1 MTWTLRDKEN
11 IMARQNQTDQ
21 VETSVKAE
29 TAPRKRY
36 TVNATID
43 PELFEKIEDM
53 RWGLRMKVSEL
64 VSQALAEF
72 VESRESGK
80 TDAK

>member
-1 MTWTLRDKEN
+1 
-11 IMARQNQTDQ
+11 MARQNQTDQ
-21 VETSVKAE
+21 VETDVKV
-29 TAPRKRY
+29 KRY

-64 VSQALAEF
+64 VSQALTEF
-72 VESRESGK
+72 VERRES
-80 TDAK
+80 DAK

>member
-1 MTWTLRDKEN
+1 
-11 IMARQNQTDQ
+11 MARQNQTDQ
-21 VETSVKAE
+21 VETSVMAD
-29 TAPRKRY
+29 APRKRY

-72 VESRESGK
+72 VERRES
-80 TDAK
+80 DAK

>member
-1 MTWTLRDKEN
+1 
-11 IMARQNQTDQ
+11 MARQNQTEQ
-21 VETSVKAE
+21 VETDVKADE
-29 TAPRKRY
+29 APRKRY

-72 VESRESGK
+72 VERRES
-80 TDAK
+80 DAK

>member
-1 MTWTLRDKEN
+1 
-11 IMARQNQTDQ
+11 MARQNQTDQ
-21 VETSVKAE
+21 VETE

-72 VESRESGK
+72 VERRES
-80 TDAK
+80 DAK

>member
-11 IMARQNQTDQ
+11 IMARQNQTD
-21 VETSVKAE
+21 A
-29 TAPRKRY
+29 APRKRY

-72 VESRESGK
+72 VERRES
-80 TDAK
+80 DAK

>member
-11 IMARQNQTDQ
+11 IMARQNQTEQ
-21 VETSVKAE
+21 VETVKADA
-29 TAPRKRY
+29 APRKRY

-72 VESRESGK
+72 VERRES
-80 TDAK
+80 DAK

>member
-1 MTWTLRDKEN
+1 
-11 IMARQNQTDQ
+11 MARQNQTEQ
-21 VETSVKAE
+21 VETDVKADA
-29 TAPRKRY
+29 TPRKRN

-72 VESRESGK
+72 VERRES
-80 TDAK
+80 DAK

>member
-1 MTWTLRDKEN
+1 
-11 IMARQNQTDQ
+11 MARQNQTDQ
-21 VETSVKAE
+21 VEADVK
-29 TAPRKRY
+29 APRKRY
-36 TVNATID
+36 TVNATIE

-72 VESRESGK
+72 VERRES
-80 TDAK
+80 DAK

>member
-21 VETSVKAE
+21 VKADE
-29 TAPRKRY
+29 APRKRY

-64 VSQALAEF
+64 VSQALVEF

-80 TDAK
+80 TADK

>member
-1 MTWTLRDKEN
+1 
-11 IMARQNQTDQ
+11 MARQNQTDQ
-21 VETSVKAE
+21 VETTVKADA
-29 TAPRKRY
+29 APRKRY

-72 VESRESGK
+72 VERRES
-80 TDAK
+80 DAK

>member
-21 VETSVKAE
+21 VETSVKAD
-29 TAPRKRY
+29 APRKRY

-72 VESRESGK
+72 VERRES
-80 TDAK
+80 DAK

>member
-1 MTWTLRDKEN
+1 
-11 IMARQNQTDQ
+11 MARQNQTEQ
-21 VETSVKAE
+21 VETDVKADA
-29 TAPRKRY
+29 APRKRY

-72 VESRESGK
+72 VESRESDGK
-80 TDAK
+80 IAK

>member
-21 VETSVKAE
+21 VETDVKADE
-29 TAPRKRY
+29 APRKRC

-72 VESRESGK
+72 VERRES
-80 TDAK
+80 DAK

>member
-21 VETSVKAE
+21 VETDVKVA
-29 TAPRKRY
+29 APRKRY

-72 VESRESGK
+72 VERRES
-80 TDAK
+80 DAK

>member
-1 MTWTLRDKEN
+1 
-11 IMARQNQTDQ
+11 MARQNQTDQ
-21 VETSVKAE
+21 VDTTVKADE

-72 VESRESGK
+72 VERRES
-80 TDAK
+80 DAK

>member
-1 MTWTLRDKEN
+1 
-11 IMARQNQTDQ
+11 MARQNQTDQ
-21 VETSVKAE
+21 VETAV

-72 VESRESGK
+72 VERRES
-80 TDAK
+80 DAK

>member
-21 VETSVKAE
+21 VKADE
-29 TAPRKRY
+29 APRKRY

-72 VESRESGK
+72 VERRES
-80 TDAK
+80 DAK

>member
-21 VETSVKAE
+21 VETDVKTE

-43 PELFEKIEDM
+43 AELFEKIEDM

-72 VESRESGK
+72 VERRES
-80 TDAK
+80 DAK